1 MIVCS
6 CTLMLA
12 LPLQHLWP
20 FIDYFQYLFL
30 PIFYLTVQQ
39 LSNSKCYPVVLF
51 TSLLICIYFNFY
63 LIDNF
68 FQSLRK
74 VGQDPIVLLMCITV
88 FLSYLPE
95 AGQYSCMFIYLK
107 QVRHSDSFDS
117 WHALA
122 TTVFFCCILSNQL
135 VLMVSPLFKHFF
147 FYHFWFRLYI
157 LLLKMWQHLLQC
169 QVFYQSYL
177 R

>member
-6 CTLMLA
+6 CMLMLA

-20 FIDYFQYLFL
+20 FVDYFY
-30 PIFYLTVQQ
+30 YLTVQQ
-39 LSNSKCYPVVLF
+39 LSNSKCYLVFLF
-51 TSLLICIYFNFY
+51 TRLLICIRFNFY

-122 TTVFFCCILSNQL
+122 TAGFFCCILSNQL

-147 FYHFWFRLYI
+147 YHFWFRLYI
-157 LLLKMWQHLLQC
+157 LLLKMWQLLQQC